1 MLCPKCGRDNPGGN
15 VFCRFCHEPLA
26 ARETF
31 VRGAQERPS
40 STSVRPVA
48 SAQAGKQNRAE
59 TADHSGNVEQKSK
72 PQKSRQQKTKV
83 KSKRPKKTK
92 TVYKSRPKR
101 QKKDR
106 RGRREVQV
114 VKKRGGFL
122 AGFLTFLLLAIV
134 AAAIAG
140 ALIVH
145 HYGLQNILNHFGYQ
159 VTSIQPEDSSSE
171 QPPSSLPESSSVQSS
186 QSSQSE
192 SSSSERENNPE
203 QEESS
208 GSE

>member
-1 MLCPKCGRDNPGGN
+1 MLCPKCGRENPGGN

-26 ARETF
+26 TRETF
-31 VRGAQERPS
+31 VRGAQERPT
-40 STSVRPVA
+40 STSARPVA
-48 SAQAGKQNRAE
+48 SAQAGEHKYAQ
-59 TADHSGNVEQKSK
+59 TANKFDNSQQKNK

-92 TVYKSRPKR
+92 TVYKSKPKK
-101 QKKDR
+101 QKNDR

-122 AGFLTFLLLAIV
+122 AGFLAFLLLAIV

-140 ALIVH
+140 ALFVH

-159 VTSIQPEDSSSE
+159 VTSIQPEDSSAQQS
-171 QPPSSLPESSSVQSS
+171 PSSLPESSSAQSS
-186 QSSQSE
+186 QSSQSD
-192 SSSSERENNPE
+192 SSSEREDNPE

-208 GSE
+208 GLE